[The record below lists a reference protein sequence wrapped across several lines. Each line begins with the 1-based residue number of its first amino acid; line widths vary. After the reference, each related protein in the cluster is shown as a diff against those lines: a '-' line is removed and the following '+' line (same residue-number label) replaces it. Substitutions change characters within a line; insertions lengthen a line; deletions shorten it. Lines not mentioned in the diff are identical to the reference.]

1 MFNQSELKPN
11 LLFGFVLI
19 LILSIIQYNIFS
31 HIAEMLLHKRVT
43 YSRVLLL
50 EIPQNIYADK
60 NIQKQI
66 ITCIQSNP
74 AITRY
79 KRLTLPEHNTEITE
93 LPIPVIIKIICNS
106 KIEKTLFEYEVQQI
120 SNQIKIHYI
129 DPIFVKHS
137 YMHNTWII
145 IIHIFSM
152 IGALLLYCF
161 HYKKPVTQLKL
172 LKANCAYIIKQ
183 YFIAERHH
191 LMSMFII
198 SIALMIYCSL
208 RIRLN
213 SLEIL
218 MMSATFF
225 GLWVLYYCTIQTCIK
240 SKLLNSDRFS

>member
-19 LILSIIQYNIFS
+19 LILSVIQYNIFS
-31 HIAEMLLHKRVT
+31 HVAEMLFHRRAT

-50 EIPQNIYADK
+50 ELPQNIYADK

-74 AITRY
+74 SITRY
-79 KRLTLPEHNTEITE
+79 ERLALPENNDAIAE
-93 LPIPVIIKIICNS
+93 LPVPVIIKIICNY
-106 KIEKTLFEYEVQQI
+106 KIEKTLFEYECQQI
-120 SNQIKIHYI
+120 SDQIKIHHI

-137 YMHNTWII
+137 YMHHIWLII
-145 IIHIFSM
+145 THILTM
-152 IGALLLYCF
+152 IGVLLFYCY

-208 RIRLN
+208 SASLN
-213 SLEIL
+213 PIEIL
-218 MMSATFF
+218 MMSSTFF
-225 GLWVLYYCTIQTCIK
+225 ALWVLYYCTIQACIK
-240 SKLLNSDRFS
+240 SPLLNSYRFS